1 MSAVSSL
8 RMYSRLAFGLHG
20 FLRRRMTLEAARDIV
35 RQRIA
40 TRDDR
45 FLRIVERGIYG
56 HPKSPY
62 LPLLRM
68 ARCEL
73 GDVRQM
79 VRDRGLDATLCA
91 LRAAGVYVTF
101 EEFKGR
107 VPIVRDGQVIEAT
120 ASDFDNPYLSPYYY
134 AESGGSTGA
143 GTRVPMDLNN
153 TWSIIPLYTI
163 GYHAHDV
170 LDAPLGLWIGVLPNG
185 SGISNVLR
193 SCVLGNPAR
202 VWFAPT
208 TADQLRRSLK
218 YRLATQYIVWSA
230 RLHGFAAPLPQP
242 VPFDEAVRV
251 ARWAASMARAHGKCL
266 VRTSVSMSLRIA
278 LASRDAGIDLTGVT
292 LMGGGEPPTPAKVRG
307 ITQTGATW
315 VPTYYFSEGGPVGM
329 GCRHP
334 LDGNDLHYF
343 RDAQALIQ
351 YPQLVPNSDVTVNA
365 FCFTTLLPTS
375 PKLLLNVQSDDFG
388 EIETRRCGC
397 ELEAIG
403 FTQHIRHVR
412 SFRKL
417 TGEGATLIG
426 TDMVRIL
433 EEVLPAR
440 FGGSALDYQLA
451 EEEDADGFTRM
462 SIVVSPRIPV
472 HNEQAV
478 VAVVLDE
485 LSRTSGMA
493 DVARGI
499 WQSARTL
506 RVKRAEPVWTARGKF
521 PSLQPARRS

>member
-1 MSAVSSL
+1 
-8 RMYSRLAFGLHG
+8 
-20 FLRRRMTLEAARDIV
+20 
-35 RQRIA
+35 
-40 TRDDR
+40 
-45 FLRIVERGIYG
+45 
-56 HPKSPY
+56 
-62 LPLLRM
+62 
-68 ARCEL
+68 
-73 GDVRQM
+73 
-79 VRDRGLDATLCA
+79 
-91 LRAAGVYVTF
+91 
-101 EEFKGR
+101 
-107 VPIVRDGQVIEAT
+107 
-120 ASDFDNPYLSPYYY
+120 
-134 AESGGSTGA
+134 
-143 GTRVPMDLNN
+143 
-153 TWSIIPLYTI
+153 
-163 GYHAHDV
+163 
-170 LDAPLGLWIGVLPNG
+170 
-185 SGISNVLR
+185 
-193 SCVLGNPAR
+193 
-202 VWFAPT
+202 
-208 TADQLRRSLK
+208 
-218 YRLATQYIVWSA
+218 
-230 RLHGFAAPLPQP
+230 
-242 VPFDEAVRV
+242 
-251 ARWAASMARAHGKCL
+251 
-266 VRTSVSMSLRIA
+266 MSLRIA